1 MPKNS
6 FVNFVFACYASLLQG
21 WAKAFVFAFSPAVW
35 ITSKQM
41 IRFSAV
47 WWACTELGHV
57 SYNPGMYN
65 YLSKYKIVSGH
76 VILAYFCDLHSQL
89 LPSWFTRRFPQLQST
104 VGLNLPCQAWENANF
119 GLSRGFSANAIQS
132 KFSKVRIE
140 WWGSSSSSSTSF
152 KIWTLIINCW
162 CCQFQIK
169 MSMIKTGNWTDKVKF
184 NNLFQDPC
192 LVHECQQ

>member
-35 ITSKQM
+35 ITNKWSGFLHY
-41 IRFSAV
+41 IAV
-47 WWACTELGHV
+47 WWACTQLEHI

-65 YLSKYKIVSGH
+65 YLSKCKIVSGH

-119 GLSRGFSANAIQS
+119 GLKDFEQMQFSVSFQKLELNSGVPVQVQVKVS
-132 KFSKVRIE
+132 KSLRL
-140 WWGSSSSSSTSF
+140 SSTVGV
-152 KIWTLIINCW
+152 
-162 CCQFQIK
+162 IK
-169 MSMIKTGNWTDKVKF
+169 FRVKWAW
-184 NNLFQDPC
+184 
-192 LVHECQQ
+192 